1 MAVSA
6 HPAGYSTQAVYSG
19 LRSLRAGIDGTAD
32 TASYS
37 AGFQDVVTPAGTTDA
52 TLSFWWYPISAEGAL
67 AAAAVASVE
76 PAPELVQAVV
86 NGTLPE
92 GTLAGDL
99 QYVVLADQSGNV
111 LQTMIWTRS
120 NAQVW
125 QWASYP
131 VSKSLIGRTVRVL
144 FGVYNDGN
152 GRSSVMYVDDVALT
166 TCKPAT
172 PAPTATATPSS
183 TLTQT
188 LTPTVTVTPSPTAT
202 YRDPDGDVNAHA
214 HRNGN
219 RHVNADGDVDT
230 IPYRDAIQHAHGHRP
245 AAGADRARAGHIARC
260 AAANGGDG

>member
-6 HPAGYSTQAVYSG
+6 HPAGYSTRVVRNG

-32 TASYS
+32 KVNYS
-37 AGFQDVVTPAGTTDA
+37 AGFQDVVIPAGTTDVA
-52 TLSFWWYPISAEGAL
+52 LSFWWYPISAEGAL
-67 AAAAVASVE
+67 ASAAWVE
-76 PAPELVQAVV
+76 PTPELVQAVV

-92 GTLAGDL
+92 GALAGDL

-131 VSKSLIGRTVRVL
+131 VSKSLVGRTVRVL

-152 GRSSVMYVDDVALT
+152 GRSSVMYIDDVALT

-172 PAPTATATPSS
+172 PDADRHRHAFLDADSNADAHSHGDAFTDCDD
-183 TLTQT
+183 
-188 LTPTVTVTPSPTAT
+188 

-214 HRNGN
+214 HGNGN
-219 RHVNADGDVDT
+219 RHVNAD
-230 IPYRDAIQHAHGHRP
+230 RDADPITDRDRVQHAHGHNR
-245 AAGADRARAGHIARC
+245 AAGTDPTCAGQATRRSVT
-260 AAANGGDG
+260 NGGVG